1 MDNKIVASFCDYM
14 RNEKKSSANTVISYE
29 RDIKSFVA
37 YIEDN
42 GHDLLSVSKTQ
53 VISYMLSM
61 QKSGK
66 ADSTISRCIASVR
79 ALYAYLISKGSAK
92 DNPAVGIKLPKQER
106 KLPEILSRKEVDALL
121 GCLEDSNPK
130 EIRDKAMLEIM
141 YASGIKVS
149 ELVSLKV
156 EDVDTDL
163 GYLKCIHET
172 DVRIVPLGRPAVM
185 AVKNY
190 LAVSRPLMANE
201 DERCLFVNY
210 TGSAMTRQGFW
221 KLIKEYAAKAGIE
234 KTITPHTLRH
244 SFAAHL
250 LENGADL
257 VSIQEM
263 LGHKDI
269 SSTQMY
275 AKLVHGRIREVYNK
289 AHPRA

>member
-1 MDNKIVASFCDYM
+1 
-14 RNEKKSSANTVISYE
+14 
-29 RDIKSFVA
+29 
-37 YIEDN
+37 
-42 GHDLLSVSKTQ
+42 
-53 VISYMLSM
+53 MLSM
-61 QKSGK
+61 QKEGR

-79 ALYAYLISKGSAK
+79 ALYAYLIIRGSVRE
-92 DNPAVGIKLPKQER
+92 NPAVGIKLPKQER
-106 KLPEILSRKEVDALL
+106 KLPEILSKGEVDALL
-121 GCLEDSNPK
+121 GGLSENNPK

-149 ELVSLKV
+149 ELISLRIT
-156 EDVDTDL
+156 DVDTDF
-163 GYLKCIHET
+163 GYLKCIHGT
-172 DVRIVPLGRPAVM
+172 DVRIVPLGRPAII

-201 DERCLFVNY
+201 DEQTLFVNY

-221 KLIKEYAAKAGIE
+221 KLVKEYARKAGIE
-234 KTITPHTLRH
+234 KDITPHTLRH

-275 AKLVHGRIREVYNK
+275 AKLVHGRIREVYNR